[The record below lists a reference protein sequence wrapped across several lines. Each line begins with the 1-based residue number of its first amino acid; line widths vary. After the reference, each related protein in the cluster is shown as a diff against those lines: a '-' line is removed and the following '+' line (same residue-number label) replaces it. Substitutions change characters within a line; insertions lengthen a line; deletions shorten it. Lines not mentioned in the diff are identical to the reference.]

1 MSYVPFPL
9 VEIAGGPYERGVAYG
24 RAAVER
30 IRRSVRLYAD
40 QMGGMGF
47 SWNEVRGIVTGFV
60 PKMEGYASDL
70 VEEMR
75 GIAAGADCAFE
86 DVALVNCRTEVLQIG
101 ERRAAARVS
110 KDGCTGV
117 IVLPEASLDGR
128 LIHAQNWDWKPE
140 CVDTAVVLRIR
151 REDGPDLLTFTEA
164 GGLARS
170 GFNAAGLAITANYLE
185 SDRDFREL
193 GIPLPLIRRK
203 VLESAHLA
211 DGIRLVATTPKS
223 ISNNMMLS
231 TAEGFGINFEC
242 APDEAFPLYPQDGLL
257 VHANHWVGAVPLSK
271 LKETGIDSVP
281 DSYYRDWRV
290 RQHLK
295 ENIGGIT
302 PDDVKAAL
310 FDDFAA
316 PYAVCRPPHHDRPSH
331 SSISATVAMIVMQ
344 PALGQM
350 QIAPM
355 PALQREFTGY
365 VLEMERPRGPKRSS
379 A

>member
-1 MSYVPFPL
+1 MTYAPFPL

-40 QMGGMGF
+40 QMADMGF
-47 SWNEVRGIVTGFV
+47 SWAEV
-60 PKMEGYASDL
+60 
-70 VEEMR
+70 R

-86 DVALVNCRTEVLQIG
+86 EVALVNCRTEVVQIG
-101 ERRAAARVS
+101 ERRAAGRGT

-117 IVLPEASLDGR
+117 IVLPEASRDGR

-151 REDGPDLLTFTEA
+151 RADGPDLLTFTEA

-170 GFNAAGLAITANYLE
+170 GFNAAGLAISANYLE

-211 DGIRLVATTPKS
+211 DAIRLVATTPKS

-231 TAEGFGINFEC
+231 TAEGFGIDFEC
-242 APDEAFPLYPQDGLL
+242 APDEAFALYPEGGLL
-257 VHANHWVGAVPLSK
+257 VHANHWVGAIPLSK
-271 LKETGIDSVP
+271 LKETGVDSVP
-281 DSYYRDWRV
+281 DSYYRDYRV

-295 ENIGGIT
+295 ARIGGIT

-316 PYAVCRPPHHDRPSH
+316 PYAVCRPPQHDGPSRR

-344 PALGQM
+344 PALGRM

-355 PALQREFTGY
+355 PALQRDFTSY
-365 VLEMERPRGPKRSS
+365 TLEMDRPRSRELP
-379 A
+379 

>member
-1 MSYVPFPL
+1 MTYAPFPL
-9 VEIAGGPYERGVAYG
+9 VEIAGSSYERGVAYG
-24 RAAVER
+24 RAAVDR

-40 QMGGMGF
+40 QMAGMSF
-47 SWNEVRGIVTGFV
+47 SWNEVRGIVADFV
-60 PKMEGYASDL
+60 PRMEGYAPDL

-75 GIAAGADCAFE
+75 GIAAGANCGFE
-86 DVALVNCRTEVLQIG
+86 EVALVNCRTEVVQIG
-101 ERRAAARVS
+101 ERRATARTT

-117 IVLPEASLDGR
+117 IVLPQASLDSR

-140 CVDTAVVLRIR
+140 CVDTAIVLRIR

-203 VLESAHLA
+203 FLESAHLA
-211 DGIRLVATTPKS
+211 DGIRIVATTPKS

-231 TAEGFGINFEC
+231 TAEGFGIDFEC
-242 APDEAFPLYPQDGLL
+242 APDEAFALYPEEGLL
-257 VHANHWVGAVPLSK
+257 VHANHWVGAVPLGK

-295 ENIGGIT
+295 AKLGGVT

-316 PYAVCRPPHHDRPSH
+316 PYAVCRPPHHDGPSH

-344 PALGQM
+344 PALGRM
-350 QIAPM
+350 EIAPM

-365 VLEMERPRGPKRSS
+365 ALEMETLSGRGLRSP
-379 A
+379 

>member
-1 MSYVPFPL
+1 MTCAPFPL

-40 QMGGMGF
+40 QMAGMGF
-47 SWNEVRGIVTGFV
+47 SWNEVRGIIADFV
-60 PKMEGYASDL
+60 PRMEGYAADL

-86 DVALVNCRTEVLQIG
+86 EIALVNCRTEVVQVG
-101 ERRAAARVS
+101 ERRAAARAA

-117 IVLPEASLDGR
+117 IVLPEASRDGR

-140 CVDTAVVLRIR
+140 CVDTAIVLSIR
-151 REDGPDLLTFTEA
+151 REDGPGLLTFTEA

-203 VLESAHLA
+203 FLESAHLA
-211 DGIRLVATTPKS
+211 DGIRIVATTPKS

-231 TAEGFGINFEC
+231 TVEGFGIDFEC
-242 APDEAFPLYPQDGLL
+242 APDEAFALYPEGGLL
-257 VHANHWVGAVPLSK
+257 VHANHWLGAIPLSK

-295 ENIGGIT
+295 ARIGRIA

-316 PYAVCRPPHHDRPSH
+316 PYAVCRPPHHDGPGH

-344 PALGQM
+344 PALGRM
-350 QIAPM
+350 EIAPM

-365 VLEMERPRGPKRSS
+365 ALEMETLMGRELPS